1 MSNYINFL
9 VKGVFMNIFNEVDKF
24 FSSLKNYL
32 NYNIIFI
39 IFCSLFLLTVVI
51 VIIATSRAYEARLIK
66 AVDMFNN
73 YFIDN
78 PQITEENLVSFNN
91 KMKSRKVPKQLRKQW
106 QQYVLYREEKASH
119 YMSFDICV
127 SAPIKNSSYK
137 RAISVMNILTYIYVF
152 AAILLNLYY
161 SYEFSQD
168 LDLILVLQRVLLCP
182 ILILV
187 LNYIITIFL
196 DLRHNAI
203 VSDLYQNYQYFEVNI
218 DKATQTLPEYVD
230 YEVLFDRNEIR
241 KGIPILYAYLQKR
254 AEEEKRELERA
265 RLKNVEHEKFNFDE
279 AGVESSL
286 VLERAMQEAENYIAE
301 RKKYMQDIEQ
311 INADITQEEM
321 NFRETTKEYQRQMQV
336 SKESFDNFKAQLEE
350 VSSTIEA
357 NYLKK
362 QQQQELDRQRN
373 LERDYDT
380 ATDRH
385 KKLLESYQAELTSV
399 ENEIKN
405 ARKTL
410 EKGMMSEFDTYSNKV
425 YDAAKKAVEERE
437 KENHAKLKQEIK
449 NLEEKIVSKDKELD
463 NIYGQNQAL
472 TEKLDQQG
480 LTQSAQTYQY
490 QQPIY
495 TQQDIQEEQ
504 PTENQEEQSTTEQ
517 PQYNYD
523 QSEINNYQSDEQSA
537 DQILSE
543 DSQIG
548 QVDDMMNENQD
559 VQPIENQNLDNA
571 DTIITDNELSAGDQ
585 SKLASGINQYF
596 VESSEQDVQEPVL
609 QEDQNY
615 NIAGENNVV
624 RSEDIFTIQ
633 DNESKPVKK
642 AGRPRKEKTEEKPK
656 KAVGR
661 PRKEKTEETPK
672 QIKKRGRPKKIES
685 VNDQV
690 GEPNMSEESTY
701 TINEPVENLQEKK
714 PARRGRPKKVI
725 AQDGNPTE
733 VSSESK
739 KRGRPKKESTK
750 EVNKPTIVEKKRG
763 RPKKEKNNEANSANK
778 VGSSNKNKDIEST
791 ESIQSTSVEPKKRG
805 RPKKVQISEEQ
816 APINDIDAYLKE
828 IDDQIA
834 KESAKLEKT
843 KKELEKNSNISDKKE

>member
-1 MSNYINFL
+1 
-9 VKGVFMNIFNEVDKF
+9 MNIFNEVDKF

-463 NIYGQNQAL
+463 NIYNQNQAL

-609 QEDQNY
+609 QEDQND

-656 KAVGR
+656 KPVGR
-661 PRKEKTEETPK
+661 PRKEKTEESPK
-672 QIKKRGRPKKIES
+672 QNKKRGRPKKTES
-685 VNDQV
+685 VSVQV
-690 GEPNMSEESTY
+690 GEPNVTEESTDI
-701 TINEPVENLQEKK
+701 INEPVENLQEKK

-725 AQDGNPTE
+725 AQDSNPTE
-733 VSSESK
+733 VSTESK

-750 EVNKPTIVEKKRG
+750 EVSEPTIVEKKRG
-763 RPKKEKNNEANSANK
+763 RPKKEKNNESNSANK
-778 VGSSNKNKDIEST
+778 VGSSNKNKDIESS

>member
-1 MSNYINFL
+1 
-9 VKGVFMNIFNEVDKF
+9 MNIFNEVDKF

-463 NIYGQNQAL
+463 NIYNQNQAL

-609 QEDQNY
+609 QEDQND

-642 AGRPRKEKTEEKPK
+642 AGRPRKEKTEEKQK
-656 KAVGR
+656 KPVGR
-661 PRKEKTEETPK
+661 PRKEKTEESPK
-672 QIKKRGRPKKIES
+672 QNKKRGRPKKTES
-685 VNDQV
+685 VSVQV
-690 GEPNMSEESTY
+690 GEPNVTEESTDI
-701 TINEPVENLQEKK
+701 INEPVENLQEKK

-725 AQDGNPTE
+725 AQDSNPTE

-763 RPKKEKNNEANSANK
+763 RPKKEKNNESNSANK
-778 VGSSNKNKDIEST
+778 VGSSNKNKDIESS
-791 ESIQSTSVEPKKRG
+791 ESIQSTSAEPKKRG

>member
-1 MSNYINFL
+1 
-9 VKGVFMNIFNEVDKF
+9 MNIFNEVDKF

-495 TQQDIQEEQ
+495 TPQDIQEEQ

-609 QEDQNY
+609 QEDQND

-656 KAVGR
+656 KPVGR
-661 PRKEKTEETPK
+661 PRKEKTEESPK
-672 QIKKRGRPKKIES
+672 QNKKRGRPKKTES
-685 VNDQV
+685 VSVQV
-690 GEPNMSEESTY
+690 GEPNVTEESTDI
-701 TINEPVENLQEKK
+701 INEPVENLQEKK

-725 AQDGNPTE
+725 AQDSNPTE
-733 VSSESK
+733 VSTESK

-763 RPKKEKNNEANSANK
+763 RPKKEKNNESNSANK
-778 VGSSNKNKDIEST
+778 VGSSNKNKDIESS
-791 ESIQSTSVEPKKRG
+791 ESIQSTSAEPKKRG

>member
-1 MSNYINFL
+1 
-9 VKGVFMNIFNEVDKF
+9 MNIFNEVDKF

-585 SKLASGINQYF
+585 SKLASSINQYF

-609 QEDQNY
+609 QEDQND

-672 QIKKRGRPKKIES
+672 QIKKRGRPKKTES
-685 VNDQV
+685 VSVQV
-690 GEPNMSEESTY
+690 GEPNVTEESTDI
-701 TINEPVENLQEKK
+701 INEPVENLQEKK

-750 EVNKPTIVEKKRG
+750 EVSEPTIVEKKRG
-763 RPKKEKNNEANSANK
+763 RPKKEKNNESNSANK
-778 VGSSNKNKDIEST
+778 VGSSNKNKDIESS
-791 ESIQSTSVEPKKRG
+791 ESIQSTSAEPKKRG
-805 RPKKVQISEEQ
+805 RPKKAQISEEQ

>member
-1 MSNYINFL
+1 
-9 VKGVFMNIFNEVDKF
+9 MNIFNEVDKF

-495 TQQDIQEEQ
+495 TPQDIQEEQ

-609 QEDQNY
+609 QEDQND

-701 TINEPVENLQEKK
+701 TINEPAENLQEKK
-714 PARRGRPKKVI
+714 QARRGRPKKVI

-739 KRGRPKKESTK
+739 KRGRPKKESAK

-843 KKELEKNSNISDKKE
+843 KKELEKNSNISDKKK

>member
-1 MSNYINFL
+1 
-9 VKGVFMNIFNEVDKF
+9 MNIFNEVDKF

-437 KENHAKLKQEIK
+437 KENHEKLKQEIK

-523 QSEINNYQSDEQSA
+523 QSEINNYQSDEQST

-609 QEDQNY
+609 QEDQND

-656 KAVGR
+656 KPVGR
-661 PRKEKTEETPK
+661 PRKEKTEESPK
-672 QIKKRGRPKKIES
+672 QNNKRGRPKKTES
-685 VNDQV
+685 VSVQV
-690 GEPNMSEESTY
+690 GEPNVTEESTDI
-701 TINEPVENLQEKK
+701 INEPVENLQEKK

>member
-1 MSNYINFL
+1 
-9 VKGVFMNIFNEVDKF
+9 MNIFNEVDKF

-609 QEDQNY
+609 QEDQND

-701 TINEPVENLQEKK
+701 TINEPAENLQEKK
-714 PARRGRPKKVI
+714 QARRGRPKKVI
-725 AQDGNPTE
+725 AQDSNPTE
-733 VSSESK
+733 VSTESK

-843 KKELEKNSNISDKKE
+843 KKELEKNSNISDKKK